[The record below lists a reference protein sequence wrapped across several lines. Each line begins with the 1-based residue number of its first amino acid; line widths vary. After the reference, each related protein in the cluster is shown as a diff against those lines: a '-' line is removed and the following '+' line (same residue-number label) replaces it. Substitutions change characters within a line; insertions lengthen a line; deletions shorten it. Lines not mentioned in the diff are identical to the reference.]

1 LSQSKKIFQQK
12 ILSVLPEVQTQSPPR
27 IENNREEGNVSMET
41 LQIESSSSILQML
54 NFVPLNYG
62 VVDDILNK
70 VMKQTYI
77 E

>member
-1 LSQSKKIFQQK
+1 
-12 ILSVLPEVQTQSPPR
+12 LSVLPEVQTQSPPR
-27 IENNREEGNVSMET
+27 IGNNREEGNVSMET

>member
-1 LSQSKKIFQQK
+1 
-12 ILSVLPEVQTQSPPR
+12 
-27 IENNREEGNVSMET
+27 MET

-54 NFVPLNYG
+54 NFVPLHYG
-62 VVDDILNK
+62 VVDDIFNK

>member
-1 LSQSKKIFQQK
+1 
-12 ILSVLPEVQTQSPPR
+12 LSVLPEVQTQSPPR

>member
-54 NFVPLNYG
+54 NFVPLHYG